1 MAEPARSLSHAA
13 RLRLAAAVVA
23 AGGLGGGGWIWFT
36 RPAIEATAMEFSRSR
51 AYEFQLERIGGRF
64 AVLSAQIDTW
74 FESLWQGRTLGASIA
89 VVSLAVAALILI
101 VGHFAAAPAQAPA
114 RRRDGDEG

>member
-1 MAEPARSLSHAA
+1 MAEPARSLSLTA

-23 AGGLGGGGWIWFT
+23 AGGLGIGGWIWFT
-36 RPAIEATAMEFSRSR
+36 RPAVEATAMEFSRSR
-51 AYEFQLERIGGRF
+51 AYEFQLERIGGKF

-89 VVSLAVAALILI
+89 VASLLVAAVILVI
-101 VGHFAAAPAQAPA
+101 GHFAAAPDAAA
-114 RRRDGDEG
+114 GRRRGEG